1 MLKVEVRSRIVG
13 TFHPDEQPSN
23 VAIDLLNE
31 HLTVRELITQ
41 TVEEQVRDL
50 LIHRKLDNEKARQIL
65 QRQYLTEEEIQKQ
78 ATSGVVKQPSKKPH
92 AYIDSAVQVN
102 KAILAFDN
110 GTFMIVVDG
119 RQLEDLDEMIAL
131 SPSSKVTF
139 VRMTALVGG

>member
-92 AYIDSAVQVN
+92 SYIDSAVQVN

-139 VRMTALVGG
+139 VRMTPLVGG

>member
-139 VRMTALVGG
+139 VRMTPLVGG